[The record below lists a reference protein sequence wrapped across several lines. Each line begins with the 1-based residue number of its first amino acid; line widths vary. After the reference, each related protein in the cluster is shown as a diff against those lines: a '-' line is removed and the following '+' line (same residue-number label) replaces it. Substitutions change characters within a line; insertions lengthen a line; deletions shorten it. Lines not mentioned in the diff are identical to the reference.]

1 MLPPLAS
8 LEALSLRL
16 GVTLAGAE
24 ADRAGAILD
33 DASALV
39 RSEAGREWVD
49 DEVVLLDV
57 PAVVESVTLAAAYRA
72 FRNPDGVAQTSLG
85 DASIH
90 YDRGDGQAA
99 VYLTRDERKAIRRAA
114 GTSAV
119 GAIELTSPWA
129 MPADTYPVAVS
140 GGGAP
145 IPIGPFPW
153 EAH

>member
-8 LEALSLRL
+8 VAALELRL
-16 GVTLAGAE
+16 GVTLTVAE
-24 ADRAGAILD
+24 TERVSAILD

-39 RSEAGREWVD
+39 RSEAGRDWVD
-49 DEVVLLDV
+49 GEGALADV
-57 PAVVESVTLAAAYRA
+57 PAVVESVTLAVAYRA
-72 FRNPDGVAQTSLG
+72 FRNPDGAAQTSLG
-85 DASIH
+85 DASVS

-99 VYLTRDERKAIRRAA
+99 VYLTRDERRSVRRAA

-140 GGGAP
+140 GGGDS
-145 IPIGPFPW
+145 IPLGPFPW
-153 EAH
+153 ETN

>member
-8 LEALSLRL
+8 VAALELRL
-16 GVTLAGAE
+16 GVSLAGTE

-39 RSEAGREWVD
+39 RSEACRDWLD
-49 DEVVLLDV
+49 DEGALHDV

-72 FRNPDGVAQTSLG
+72 FRNPDGVSQTSLG
-85 DASIH
+85 DASVS

-114 GTSAV
+114 GTSVV

-129 MPADTYPVAVS
+129 MPADTYPVDVS
-140 GGGAP
+140 GGGDP

-153 EAH
+153 ETH